1 MRSTNIT
8 SRKGKPLSVKE
19 AFRKLYI
26 ALETKTDT
34 LTKQLTK
41 AESQFPELMLA
52 YKMTT
57 SYARYMEKTVSF
69 LSRGRISYT
78 PHPDDES
85 GGGIIFPPIIEGID
99 LVQELEEYTKGLL
112 SFGADIEA
120 EFAHEVRACPIIRQD
135 YNNAKRC
142 VERFLENPPE
152 TEEEWEEYFDCLDRL
167 ELHASEMHSHN
178 CSF

>member
-1 MRSTNIT
+1 MKSTNKT

-19 AFRKLYI
+19 AFRKLYR
-26 ALETKTDT
+26 ALETRTDT

-78 PHPDDES
+78 PHPEGER
-85 GGGIIFPPIIEGID
+85 GGGIIFPPIIERKD
-99 LVQELEEYTKGLL
+99 LVQELEEYTEALL
-112 SFGADIEA
+112 AYGAEIE
-120 EFAHEVRACPIIRQD
+120 EGFKVEIRACPIIRQD
-135 YNNAKRC
+135 YNNAKNC
-142 VERFLENPPE
+142 VEGFLENPPE
-152 TEEEWEEYFDCLDRL
+152 TEEEWEEYLDCLDRL